1 MVIPDSSLDKWNWQ
15 GIHNLGSKLRNSF
28 KSLKPLNA
36 VFSPACISHEVITN
50 KDGLDWTQVVVDGTS
65 LPSALS
71 CWASG
76 LPDASD
82 VNLMVPGS
90 IRSSGKIIQEPNPS
104 NDAAADNRQR

>member
-1 MVIPDSSLDKWNWQ
+1 MGHIDLPIDKWNWPSIQ
-15 GIHNLGSKLRNSF
+15 ELGKKVRNS
-28 KSLKPLNA
+28 LQDLNA
-36 VFSPACISHEVITN
+36 VFSPKCIAHEVLTN
-50 KDGLDWTQVVVDGTS
+50 KNGLDWTEVEVEGTS

-90 IRSSGKIIQEPNPS
+90 IRNSGKIIQEPNPS